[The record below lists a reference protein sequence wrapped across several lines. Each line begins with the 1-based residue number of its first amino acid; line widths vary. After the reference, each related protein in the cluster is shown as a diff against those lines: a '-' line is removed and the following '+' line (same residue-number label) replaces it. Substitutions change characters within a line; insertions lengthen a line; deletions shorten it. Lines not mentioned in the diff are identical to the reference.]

1 MASLRLIKK
10 VRLPVS
16 LWLLLFFI
24 LVHCTDYVDWERQEK
39 AQATLIA
46 ALSRIGTTQTAE
58 QPERYFVNNEEA
70 IAAEEYLADMA
81 EYLPNNDDSKERNQ
95 QWLKAAISYSAPSTL
110 DFESELSALRE
121 GRTLPELPKLT
132 LDQQVSRNREQMQQ
146 FETTIITDLSTLPN
160 EQLEILRINSFLAI
174 TSIELFPYIPELLDV
189 WDKESVNEALRL
201 HERIRRL
208 AIDELGRR
216 Q

>member
-1 MASLRLIKK
+1 MISLSFIEK

-16 LWLLLFFI
+16 LWLSLFLI

-39 AQATLIA
+39 AQTTLIA

-58 QPERYFVNNEEA
+58 QPERYFINNEEA

-81 EYLPNNDDSKERNQ
+81 EYLPSDIDSKERNQ
-95 QWLKAAISYSAPSTL
+95 QWLKAAISYSAPSAL

-121 GRTLPELPKLT
+121 GRTIPKFPELT
-132 LDQQVSRNREQMQQ
+132 LAQQVAHNREQMQQ
-146 FETTIITDLSTLPN
+146 FEAAIITDLSTLPN

-174 TSIELFPYIPELLDV
+174 ASIELFPDISESLDV
-189 WDKESVNEALRL
+189 WNKESVNEALRL

-216 Q
+216 